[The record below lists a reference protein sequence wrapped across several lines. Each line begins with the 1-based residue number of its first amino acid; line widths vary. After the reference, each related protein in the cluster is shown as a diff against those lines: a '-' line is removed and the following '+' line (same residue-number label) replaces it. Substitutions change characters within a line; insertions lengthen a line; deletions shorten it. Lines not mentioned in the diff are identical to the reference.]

1 MHTGMAVITDFVALS
16 AHGPTLSLCAVK
28 LTATCLLTLASPWS
42 SLPPH
47 AGRALIAKLWRYRI
61 TWVRWFSDDRL
72 PAPGPSGIDQV
83 LTRWAAW
90 ARVAP
95 HSRIAKERW
104 RCVYRSFRYTLTPT
118 PPFFLLFSKK
128 VLVSMDQEKYI
139 AVHLWRFSPCL

>member
-1 MHTGMAVITDFVALS
+1 VITDFVALS
-16 AHGPTLSLCAVK
+16 AHGPTLSRCAVK

-83 LTRWAAW
+83 LN
-90 ARVAP
+90 P
-95 HSRIAKERW
+95 LGSLGSRCASLEDSERAMAL
-104 RCVYRSFRYTLTPT
+104 RL
-118 PPFFLLFSKK
+118 
-128 VLVSMDQEKYI
+128 
-139 AVHLWRFSPCL
+139 